1 MTRLLGTAAA
11 LGIPPHTVLR
21 ADAQELPLLIGA
33 LEHAARFQ
41 QERDKGLA
49 RLIISELGQ
58 ALKRH

>member
-11 LGIPPHTVLR
+11 LGIPPGTILR
-21 ADAQELPLLIGA
+21 ADRQELPLLAGA

-41 QERDKGLA
+41 QDRDKGLA
-49 RLIISELGQ
+49 RLIISELAQ